1 MANPIKKLGETMHR
15 EKDEIKGKVKPKA
28 EHGEEATRDTGNKLG
43 QTVKEL
49 GDKLKG

>member
-1 MANPIKKLGETMHR
+1 MGDIIKKAKETIHR
-15 EKDEIKGKVKPKA
+15 ESDQAKGKVKPKE
-28 EHGEEATRDTGNKLG
+28 EHAQEATRDTGAKVG